1 MTSLIDFILHFDE
14 HLAGI
19 ISQYGSATYAFLFA
33 IVFCETGVVFLP
45 FLPGDSLLFAAG
57 AMAGQDL
64 LNIWVLAISL
74 FIAAIT
80 GDTLNYHLG
89 KWFGRRMPLVREH
102 HIQMTEQYFRKY
114 GGKTVILARFIPIVR
129 TLAPFVAG
137 MGAMNYR
144 QFILYNVVGGFIW
157 VFLFLFAG
165 YLFGSLP
172 WVKGNFKFIILAII
186 FISVLPMAWEMRHL
200 PGRFWN
206 KYVLKKAE
214 TDANEPQQTP

>member
-1 MTSLIDFILHFDE
+1 MNALIDFILHFDK
-14 HLAGI
+14 HLAEI
-19 ISQYGSATYAFLFA
+19 IAQYGSATYAFLFA
-33 IVFCETGVVFLP
+33 IVFCETGIVFLP

-57 AMAGQDL
+57 AMAGAGL
-64 LNIWVLAISL
+64 LNVWVLAIL
-74 FIAAIT
+74 LLIAAIT
-80 GDTLNYHLG
+80 GDTVNYHLG

-102 HIQMTEQYFRKY
+102 HIEMTEQYFRKY

-144 QFILYNVVGGFIW
+144 QFILYNVVGGFVW

-172 WVKGNFKFIILAII
+172 WVKSNFKFIILAII
-186 FISVLPMAWEMRHL
+186 FISVLPMAWEMRHMAFNFFQRYIL
-200 PGRFWN
+200 R
-206 KYVLKKAE
+206 KKS
-214 TDANEPQQTP
+214 

>member
-1 MTSLIDFILHFDE
+1 MSALIDFILHFDK
-14 HLAGI
+14 HLADI

-57 AMAGQDL
+57 AMAGADL
-64 LNIWVLAISL
+64 LNIWVLAILL
-74 FIAAIT
+74 FVAAVT

-89 KWFGRRMPLVREH
+89 KWFGRRMPLVRAH
-102 HIQMTEQYFRKY
+102 HIEMTEQYFRKY

-144 QFILYNVVGGFIW
+144 QFIIYNVVGGFIW

-165 YLFGSLP
+165 YWFGSLP
-172 WVKGNFKFIILAII
+172 WVKSNFKIIILAII
-186 FISVLPMAWEMRHL
+186 FISVLPMAWEMRHMAF
-200 PGRFWN
+200 RFYN
-206 KYVLKKAE
+206 RYVLRKKNSPTGE
-214 TDANEPQQTP
+214 

>member
-1 MTSLIDFILHFDE
+1 MSALIDFILHFDK
-14 HLAGI
+14 HLADI

-57 AMAGQDL
+57 AMAGAGL
-64 LNIWVLAISL
+64 LNVWVLAGL
-74 FIAAIT
+74 LLVAAIS

-89 KWFGRRMPLVREH
+89 KWFGRRMPFVRQH
-102 HIQMTEQYFRKY
+102 HIEMTEAYFRKY

-144 QFILYNVVGGFIW
+144 QFIIYNVVGGFVW
-157 VFLFLFAG
+157 VLLFLFAG

-172 WVKGNFKFIILAII
+172 WVKSNFKFIIIAII
-186 FISVLPMAWEMRHL
+186 FVSVLPMAWEMRHAIGKML
-200 PGRFWN
+200 NRVRG
-206 KYVLKKAE
+206 K
-214 TDANEPQQTP
+214 

>member
-1 MTSLIDFILHFDE
+1 MSSLIDFILHFDK
-14 HLAGI
+14 HLAEI
-19 ISQYGSATYAFLFA
+19 ITQYGSATYAFLFA

-57 AMAGQDL
+57 AMAGADL
-64 LNIWVLAISL
+64 LNIWILAGLLLVAAIS
-74 FIAAIT
+74 

-89 KWFGRRMPLVREH
+89 KWFGRRMPLVRAH
-102 HIQMTEQYFRKY
+102 HIEMTEAYFRKY

-144 QFILYNVVGGFIW
+144 QFIIYNVIGGFVW
-157 VFLFLFAG
+157 VLLFLFAG

-172 WVKGNFKFIILAII
+172 WVKENFKFIIIAII
-186 FISVLPMAWEMRHL
+186 LISVLPMAWEMRHV
-200 PGRFWN
+200 PGKLWTRFRN
-206 KYVLKKAE
+206 RNV
-214 TDANEPQQTP
+214 

>member
-1 MTSLIDFILHFDE
+1 MSALIDFILHFDK
-14 HLAGI
+14 HLAEI

-57 AMAGQDL
+57 AMAGADL
-64 LNIWVLAISL
+64 LNIWVLAILL
-74 FIAAIT
+74 FVAAIT

-89 KWFGRRMPLVREH
+89 KWFGRRMPL
-102 HIQMTEQYFRKY
+102 
-114 GGKTVILARFIPIVR
+114 VILARFIPIVR

-144 QFILYNVVGGFIW
+144 QFIIYNVVGGFIW

-165 YLFGSLP
+165 YWFGSLP
-172 WVKGNFKFIILAII
+172 WVKSNFKIIILAII
-186 FISVLPMAWEMRHL
+186 FISVLPMAWEMRHMSF
-200 PGRFWN
+200 RFYN
-206 KYVLKKAE
+206 RYVLRKKNSPTGE
-214 TDANEPQQTP
+214 

>member
-1 MTSLIDFILHFDE
+1 MSALIDFILHFDK
-14 HLAGI
+14 HLADI

-57 AMAGQDL
+57 AMAGAGL
-64 LNIWVLAISL
+64 LNVWVLAGL
-74 FIAAIT
+74 LLVAAIS

-89 KWFGRRMPLVREH
+89 KWFGRRMPFVRQH
-102 HIQMTEQYFRKY
+102 HIEMTEAYFRKY

-144 QFILYNVVGGFIW
+144 QFIIYNVVGGFVW
-157 VFLFLFAG
+157 VLLFLFAG

-172 WVKGNFKFIILAII
+172 WVKSNFKFIIIAII
-186 FISVLPMAWEMRHL
+186 FVSVLPMAWEMRHAIGKML
-200 PGRFWN
+200 NRIRG
-206 KYVLKKAE
+206 K
-214 TDANEPQQTP
+214 

>member
-1 MTSLIDFILHFDE
+1 MSALIDFILHFDK
-14 HLAGI
+14 HLADI

-57 AMAGQDL
+57 AMAGAGL
-64 LNIWVLAISL
+64 LNVWVLAGL
-74 FIAAIT
+74 LLVAAIS

-89 KWFGRRMPLVREH
+89 KWFGRRMPFVRQH
-102 HIQMTEQYFRKY
+102 HIEMTEAYFRKY

-144 QFILYNVVGGFIW
+144 QFIIYNVVGGFIW
-157 VFLFLFAG
+157 VLLFLFAG

-172 WVKGNFKFIILAII
+172 WVKSNFKFIIIAII
-186 FISVLPMAWEMRHL
+186 FVSVLPMAWEMRHAIGKIL
-200 PGRFWN
+200 NRVRG
-206 KYVLKKAE
+206 K
-214 TDANEPQQTP
+214 

>member
-1 MTSLIDFILHFDE
+1 MSALIDFILHFDK
-14 HLAGI
+14 HLADI

-57 AMAGQDL
+57 AMAGAGL
-64 LNIWVLAISL
+64 LNVWVLAGL
-74 FIAAIT
+74 LLVAAIS

-89 KWFGRRMPLVREH
+89 KWFGRRMPFVRQH
-102 HIQMTEQYFRKY
+102 HIEMTEAYFRKY

-144 QFILYNVVGGFIW
+144 QFIIYNVVGGFIW
-157 VFLFLFAG
+157 VLLFLFAG

-172 WVKGNFKFIILAII
+172 WVKSNFKFIIIAII
-186 FISVLPMAWEMRHL
+186 FVSVLPMAWEMRHAIGKML
-200 PGRFWN
+200 NRVRG
-206 KYVLKKAE
+206 K
-214 TDANEPQQTP
+214 

>member
-1 MTSLIDFILHFDE
+1 MSALIDFILHFDK
-14 HLAGI
+14 HLAEI

-57 AMAGQDL
+57 AMAGAEL
-64 LNIWVLAISL
+64 LNIWILAALL
-74 FIAAIT
+74 FVAAIT

-89 KWFGRRMPLVREH
+89 QWFGRRMPFVREH

-144 QFILYNVVGGFIW
+144 QFLMYNVVGGFIW

-172 WVKGNFKFIILAII
+172 WVKANFKFIILAII
-186 FISVLPMAWEMRHL
+186 FISVLPMAWEMRHMML
-200 PGRFWN
+200 RLFN
-206 KYVLKKAE
+206 RYILRKNTA
-214 TDANEPQQTP
+214 TPHE